1 MGHTGGVRT
10 DGGFSYLAWPIVV
23 LVGFGVMVLF
33 LRWTFS
39 SGHSLI
45 ERRPK
50 QGRDDEYG
58 LLVPVATPANYIE
71 GEQVRLKL
79 QENNIRASLVT
90 TTEGIRIMVFENEK
104 RAAEAVL
111 RS

>member
-10 DGGFSYLAWPIVV
+10 DGGFAYLAWPIVV
-23 LVGFGVMVLF
+23 LLGFGVMVLF

-45 ERRPK
+45 ERRPEP
-50 QGRDDEYG
+50 GRADEYG
-58 LLVPVATPANYIE
+58 LLVPVASPPTYIE
-71 GEQVRLKL
+71 GEQVRLEL
-79 QENNIRASLVT
+79 ERNNIRASLVT
-90 TTEGIRIMVFENEK
+90 TTEGLRIMVFENEK